1 MSKGRSP
8 VTRAAKVA
16 FLLLTGLVS
25 LAIAR
30 PSAAF
35 DEAMWKKFMELNRPA
50 ATGPQNR
57 GQADPSR
64 KLGDTTGPRV
74 WMTWKSRFEIFQPG
88 GVAPAP
94 WASYGGQNPCG
105 PGGRNDA
112 VTLNSFSAFSD
123 FNQALG
129 TFDKLGNPLV
139 AQNRTYL
146 RYEIRVNQEEFSSIV
161 DNGWYRA
168 DKLPG
173 PGAAVPYK
181 INSTEVK
188 AAWRILTDRDTPEVR
203 RRYYVVPDA
212 QVFDAQAGK
221 CVPRDIALVGLHIVT
236 KTEGQPQWI
245 WSTFEHVD
253 NVPGLTDEPKPPAS
267 VPMSFNDPA
276 RSQTLDPAAPPLA
289 VSPSNPPSPN
299 PAPMQVIRKQK
310 IAVQTMRINKG
321 FWDLPEIKGTVWQ
334 KYMLVATQWPTRV
347 SPEAPTNEGAPFP
360 AGGVNLTNSTMETY
374 FQDDGASCMACHQLS
389 NKAGRGFVMF
399 VTMDAF
405 RPGVPAPSDLFTA
418 RTGARENGPASP
430 LPSDPLMK
438 SLIDVFN
445 AKRSK

>member
-1 MSKGRSP
+1 M
-8 VTRAAKVA
+8 A
-16 FLLLTGLVS
+16 LTV
-25 LAIAR
+25 AR

-50 ATGPQNR
+50 APGPNNR
-57 GQADPSR
+57 GQADPVR

-94 WASYGGQNPCG
+94 WPSYDGHNPCG
-105 PGGRNDA
+105 PGSRNDA

-146 RYEIRVNQEEFSSIV
+146 RYEIRVNREEFESIV

-173 PGAAVPYK
+173 PETFVPYK
-181 INSTEVK
+181 TGSTEVK
-188 AAWRILTDRDTPEVR
+188 AAWRILTERDTPDVR
-203 RRYYVVPDA
+203 KRYYVVPGA

-221 CVPRDIALVGLHIVT
+221 CVLRDIALVGLHIVS
-236 KTEGQPQWI
+236 KTAGQPQWI
-245 WSTFEHVD
+245 WSSFEHVD
-253 NVPGLTDEPKPPAS
+253 NVPAIADEPRPPAG

-276 RSQTLDPAAPPLA
+276 RPQALDPATPPLA
-289 VSPSNPPSPN
+289 VSPANPPSADPS
-299 PAPMQVIRKQK
+299 PMQVIRKQK
-310 IAVQTMRINKG
+310 IASETMRINEA
-321 FWDLPEIKGTVWQ
+321 FWGLPDIKGTVWQ
-334 KYMLVATQWPTRV
+334 NYMLVATQWPTRG
-347 SPEAPTNEGAPFP
+347 SPESPANDGAPFP
-360 AGGVNLTNSTMETY
+360 SRGVNLANSTMETY

-389 NKAGRGFVMF
+389 NRAGRGFVMF

-405 RPGVPAPSDLFTA
+405 RPGVPAPSDLFA
-418 RTGARENGPASP
+418 AGAGAGRNGAAPP
-430 LPSDPLMK
+430 LRSDPLMK
-438 SLIDVFN
+438 SLIDVFD
-445 AKRSK
+445 AKRLR